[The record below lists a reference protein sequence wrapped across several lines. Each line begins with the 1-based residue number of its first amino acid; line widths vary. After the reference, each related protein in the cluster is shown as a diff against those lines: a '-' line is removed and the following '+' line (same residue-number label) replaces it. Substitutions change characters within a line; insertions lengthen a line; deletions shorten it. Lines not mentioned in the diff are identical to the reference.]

1 MRDEFE
7 GGLTLVSIPPAS
19 SSGRPFATAGAIH
32 NAAAPLK
39 RDMALLGG
47 AFGALQVVAAI
58 I

>member
-1 MRDEFE
+1 MP
-7 GGLTLVSIPPAS
+7 IPPAS
-19 SSGRPFATAGAIH
+19 SSDRPFATAGEIH